1 MTPQQTLN
9 GKTVSVF
16 DKKNLADHYREIQ
29 EVYLSDNRPWVI
41 GYSGGKDSTTA
52 LQLVWYAL
60 AELPESKRKKPVF
73 VISSD
78 TLVETPVI
86 VDYITTTLERINQ
99 TATEKKLPFKAFQ
112 LTPRIIDSFWVN
124 LIGKG
129 YPAPSTQFR
138 WCTERLKIR
147 TADRFILE
155 SVTKY
160 GEVVMI
166 LGVRKGEST
175 TRDQVMNLYK
185 IEGSKLSHHSRFAQ
199 SYVYTP
205 IEDFSVDDVWTYL
218 LQKPSPWGNNNRDLL
233 ALYKNAQD
241 GECPLVV
248 DTQTGSCG
256 NSRFG
261 CWVCTVVQ
269 RDRSMEA
276 LIESG
281 EDWLEPLLEL
291 RNELAETQIP
301 EKKHLYRDYRRMN
314 GKVKVMKKGDD
325 WDIIRGPYTFDYC
338 KYLLRKLLEIQKDV
352 RENGPHPDIQLIQPE
367 ELEEIRRI
375 WMAQRS
381 DWNDSLAQIYEEVMG
396 ESLNFTKDDL
406 GSFSQAEQDLLNEI
420 CEKHNLPLRL
430 VTKLL
435 DVEHQMQGMSRRS
448 SVYNRIGDV
457 LSEDWLSEEEI
468 REQIAKPEGIDTR
481 RRNLRYL

>member
-1 MTPQQTLN
+1 MIQQTLN
-9 GKTVSVF
+9 GKPMSVF
-16 DKKNLADHYREIQ
+16 DGDGLDNLHREIQ

-60 AELPESKRKKPVF
+60 SELPEEKRTKPVF

-86 VDYITTTLERINQ
+86 VDYITTTLERIN
-99 TATEKKLPFKAFQ
+99 KKAIETKMPFKAVK
-112 LTPRIIDSFWVN
+112 LYPRISDSFWVN

-138 WCTERLKIR
+138 WCTERLKIK

-155 SVTKY
+155 SVTKF
-160 GEVVMI
+160 GEVVLI
-166 LGVRKGEST
+166 LGVRKGESA

-185 IEGSKLSHHSRFAQ
+185 IQGSKLSHHSRFPQ

-205 IEDFSVDDVWTYL
+205 IEDFTVDDVWTYL
-218 LQKPSPWGNNNRDLL
+218 LQKPSPWGNNNRDLV
-233 ALYKNAQD
+233 ALYKSAQD

-248 DTQTGSCG
+248 DKTTAPCG

-269 RDRSMEA
+269 KDRSMEA

-281 EDWLEPLLEL
+281 EEWLEPLLEF

-301 EKKHLYRDYRRMN
+301 EKKHLYRDYRRMD
-314 GKVKVMKKGDD
+314 GKIKIMQKVDGP
-325 WDIIRGPYTFDYC
+325 DIIRGPYTLDVS
-338 KYLLRKLLEIQKDV
+338 KKMLKTLLEAQISV
-352 RENGPHPDIQLIQPE
+352 RKNGPNPNLTLILPE
-367 ELEEIRRI
+367 ELFEIRRI
-375 WMAQRS
+375 WQTQRS
-381 DWNDSLAQIYEEVMG
+381 DWEDSVVHIYKEVTG
-396 ESLNFTKDDL
+396 ENLEWAKDDL
-406 GSFSQAEQDLLNEI
+406 GTFSQTEKELLKNI
-420 CEKHNLPLRL
+420 CEERNIPLRL

-435 DVEHQMQGMSRRS
+435 DVEQQLQGMNRRS
-448 SVYNRIGDV
+448 SIYIRINEV
-457 LSEDWLSEEEI
+457 LGEDWMSEEDA
-468 REQIAKPEGIDTR
+468 RAVMVKPGAVDSR
-481 RRNLRYL
+481 RHIKHI

>member
-1 MTPQQTLN
+1 MSTNSTLN
-9 GKTVSVF
+9 EKPRSVF
-16 DKKNLADHYREIQ
+16 DRKSLADIHKEIQ

-52 LQLVWYAL
+52 LQLIWYAIS
-60 AELPESKRKKPVF
+60 ELHEEKRIKPVF

-86 VDYITTTLERINQ
+86 VNYITTTQDRINKV
-99 TATEKKLPFKAFQ
+99 ATEKKLPFQAFK
-112 LTPRIIDSFWVN
+112 LTPRILDSFWVN

-166 LGVRKGEST
+166 LGVRKGESA

-185 IEGSKLSHHSRFAQ
+185 IEGSKLSHHSRFPQ

-205 IEDFSVDDVWTYL
+205 IEEFSVEDVWTYL

-233 ALYKNAQD
+233 ALYKSAQD

-248 DTQTGSCG
+248 DTQTASCG

-261 CWVCTVVQ
+261 CWVCTVVKK
-269 RDRSMEA
+269 DRSMEA
-276 LIESG
+276 LIENG
-281 EDWLEPLLEL
+281 EDWMEPLLEF

-301 EKKHLYRDYRRMN
+301 EKKHLYRDYRRMD
-314 GKVKVMKKGDD
+314 GKIKTMKKGEN
-325 WDIIRGPYTFDYC
+325 WEIIRGPYTFEYQ
-338 KYLLRKLLEIQKDV
+338 KTLLTKLLEAQNKV
-352 RENGPHPDIQLIQPE
+352 RKNGPNPNFVLILPE
-367 ELEEIRRI
+367 ELFEIRRI
-375 WMAQRS
+375 WMTQKS
-381 DWNDSLAQIYEEVMG
+381 DWDDSVAKIYKEVTG
-396 ESLNFTKDDL
+396 ETLDWTKDDL
-406 GSFSQAEQDLLNEI
+406 DSFSKAEQDLLQKI
-420 CEKHNLPLRL
+420 CDERNVPLRL
-430 VTKLL
+430 VTKLM
-435 DVEHQMQGMSRRS
+435 DIEQQMQGMSRRS
-448 SVYNRIGDV
+448 SIYTRLEKI
-457 LSEDWLSEEEI
+457 LSEDWMTEEE
-468 REQIAKPEGIDTR
+468 AKTRMATPDAVDEKR
-481 RRNLRYL
+481 RRLKQL